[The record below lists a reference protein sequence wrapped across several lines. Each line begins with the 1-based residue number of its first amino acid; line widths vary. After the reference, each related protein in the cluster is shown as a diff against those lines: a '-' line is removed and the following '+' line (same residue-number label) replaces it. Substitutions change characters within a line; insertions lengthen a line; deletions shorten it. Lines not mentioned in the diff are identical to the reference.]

1 MGSPRR
7 CPPCLAEGNSGFL
20 PQLAEG
26 AFLVILRLPVVT
38 LALPAAGARARL
50 DAQSHLRG
58 VRVRVAAAERARDRV
73 EALQPVVDRVRNRA
87 VCKPHR

>member
-1 MGSPRR
+1 MSSDHLPSPHTVRKATR
-7 CPPCLAEGNSGFL
+7 ADV

-26 AFLVILRLPVVT
+26 AFLVIIRLPVVT

-58 VRVRVAAAERARDRV
+58 VRVRVAAAERVTASRHYSRW
-73 EALQPVVDRVRNRA
+73 
-87 VCKPHR
+87 